1 MRSRRIVRLL
11 CSPLAAALIVV
22 LAWTGGH
29 RVAHAETSTEEC
41 FSEDWGRR
49 IQGCSAIIDGSQATP
64 AEKSQAYAMRALA
77 LSLKGQY
84 EDSVGDYDQALRIN
98 PNFAVALNNR
108 AWAYFKW
115 GKGPRGLAD
124 VERSLALNPLSE
136 HTWDTRAHIR
146 QVMGNHAGAYA
157 DYEQAVNI
165 GGERMIKLYQ
175 CGLASQGLY
184 KGRLDGYNSDELQ
197 SALKTCASSKTCWKK
212 WPKTITGP
220 APGA

>member
-1 MRSRRIVRLL
+1 MRTRSLMRRFFGGGLAALLFCALPTFAVLPAGAETATEDCFSDDWSRRIPGCTAV
-11 CSPLAAALIVV
+11 IE
-22 LAWTGGH
+22 GG
-29 RVAHAETSTEEC
+29 
-41 FSEDWGRR
+41 
-49 IQGCSAIIDGSQATP
+49 QATA

-84 EDSVGDYDQALRIN
+84 EDSIGDYDQAIRIN

-108 AWAYFKW
+108 AWAYYKW
-115 GKGPRGLAD
+115 GKGARGLGD
-124 VERSLALNPLSE
+124 VERSLSLNPLSE

-146 QVMGNHAGAYA
+146 QVMGNFAGAFA

-197 SALKTCASSKTCWKK
+197 TALKTCAYSKTCD
-212 WPKTITGP
+212 PLP
-220 APGA
+220 ADEECRDPTS

>member
-1 MRSRRIVRLL
+1 MRSRPIIRLL
-11 CSPLAAALIVV
+11 SSAL
-22 LAWTGGH
+22 
-29 RVAHAETSTEEC
+29 VATLLVSLSVAGALPARAETATEDC
-41 FSEDWGRR
+41 FSDDWARR
-49 IQGCSAIIDGSQATP
+49 ISGCTAVIEGSQATP

-84 EDSVGDYDQALRIN
+84 EDSIGDYDQAIRIN

-108 AWAYFKW
+108 AWAYYKW
-115 GKGPRGLAD
+115 GKGARGLAD
-124 VERSLALNPLSE
+124 VERSLSLNPLSE

-146 QVMGNHAGAYA
+146 QVMGNFAGAYA

-197 SALKTCASSKTCWKK
+197 AALKTCAYSKTCD
-212 WPKTITGP
+212 PLP
-220 APGA
+220 ADEECRDPTS